1 MKQRILV
8 MNGQRLIQTY
18 HNNQA
23 WKTDKVERALGL
35 KPGIYNIYLAKVVED
50 NNKQTQ
56 NEFNG
61 AIIHISNTAVIQQI
75 GKDFIMHDR
84 KKFTKA
90 PIIGN
95 NVAIKYTKDKNI
107 SVNKPHKQTISR
119 KRSL

>member
-18 HNNQA
+18 HDNQE

-35 KPGIYNIYLAKVVED
+35 KPGIYNIYLAKIVED
-50 NNKQTQ
+50 NHKQTP

-61 AIIHISNTAVIQQI
+61 VIVHINNTAVVQQI
-75 GKDFIMHDR
+75 GKDFIMHNR
-84 KKFTKA
+84 KKFSKA
-90 PIIGN
+90 PIIGD
-95 NVAIKYTKDKNI
+95 NVAIKYTQDKNI
-107 SVNKPHKQTISR
+107 SISEPHKKTISR

>member
-18 HNNQA
+18 HNNQE
-23 WKTDKVERALGL
+23 WKTDKVERAPGL
-35 KPGIYNIYLAKVVED
+35 KPGIYNIYLAKIVED

-61 AIIHISNTAVIQQI
+61 IVIHINNTAVIQQI
-75 GKDFIMHDR
+75 GKDFVMHDR
-84 KKFTKA
+84 NKFTKA
-90 PIIGN
+90 PTIGD
-95 NVAIKYTKDKNI
+95 NVAIKYSQDKNI
-107 SVNKPHKQTISR
+107 SISKPYKQTISR

>member
-18 HNNQA
+18 LDKQE

-50 NNKQTQ
+50 NNKQAQ
-56 NEFNG
+56 NEFSG
-61 AIIHISNTAVIQQI
+61 VVIHINNTAVVQQI

-90 PIIGN
+90 PTIGDN
-95 NVAIKYTKDKNI
+95 ISIKYVQDKNI
-107 SVNKPHKQTISR
+107 SISKPHKQTISR

>member
-18 HNNQA
+18 HNNQE

-35 KPGIYNIYLAKVVED
+35 KPGIYNIYLAKIIED
-50 NNKQTQ
+50 NNKLAQ
-56 NEFNG
+56 NDFNG
-61 AIIHISNTAVIQQI
+61 VVIHINNTVVIQQI

-84 KKFTKA
+84 KKFSKT
-90 PIIGN
+90 PIIGD
-95 NVAIKYTKDKNI
+95 NVSIKYAQDKNI
-107 SVNKPHKQTISR
+107 SISKPHKQNISR